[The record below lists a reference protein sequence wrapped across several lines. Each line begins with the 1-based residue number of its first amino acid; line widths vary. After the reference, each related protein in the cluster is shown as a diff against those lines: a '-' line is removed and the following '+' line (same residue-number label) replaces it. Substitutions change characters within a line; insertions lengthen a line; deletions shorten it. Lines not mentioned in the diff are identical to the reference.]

1 MLLNNI
7 MDSVNKVM
15 KTVSSSLGPS
25 EKFLKK
31 LLKGPYVYGVIVL
44 IIGIYGP
51 RLSPRLPSEVRNLF
65 NNAYFRFVILTLVIY
80 LSNKNLYLAMTVSI
94 TFVLLLNL
102 ANSLE
107 VEEHF
112 VKKYAE
118 NFSEIGPVLTE
129 GFEVEDKKKEASVA
143 PEAEPKAAPV
153 EPSAD
158 DFGNASYR
166 KGYTDGQDAQCP
178 IGNTGG
184 VAYSDL
190 EKAKDGEISE
200 TK

>member
-1 MLLNNI
+1 

-44 IIGIYGP
+44 IIGVYGP
-51 RLSPRLPSEVRNLF
+51 RLSPRLPSGVRDLF

-94 TFVLLLNL
+94 SFILLLNL

-129 GFEVEDKKKEASVA
+129 GFEGADEQKEEPAA
-143 PEAEPKAAPV
+143 PAVEPKAVPSEPV
-153 EPSAD
+153 AD

-166 KGYTDGQDAQCP
+166 KGYTDGETAQCP

-184 VAYSDL
+184 AAYSEL
-190 EKAKDGEISE
+190 EKPEDRELPK